1 MELIVSIISGVCL
14 LAGSF
19 LVLSGVIGVIRFP
32 DFYTRIHA
40 AGVTETLAASLILI
54 GLMLIAG
61 WGIVLLKLILILLL
75 VLFTSPTASHA
86 LGKAAWKSGLKPTN
100 LKQRNEDRN

>member
-1 MELIVSIISGVCL
+1 MDLALNIISGICL

-32 DFYTRIHA
+32 DFYTRAHA
-40 AGVTETLAASLILI
+40 AGVTETLAASLILV
-54 GLMLIAG
+54 GLMLIAD

-75 VLFTSPTASHA
+75 ILFTSPTASHA
-86 LGKAAWKSGLKPTN
+86 LGKAAWKAGIRPQN
-100 LKQRNEDRN
+100 LTKQNED

>member
-1 MELIVSIISGVCL
+1 MDLVLNIISGFCL

-19 LVLSGVIGVIRFP
+19 LVLSGVIGVLRFP

-61 WGIVLLKLILILLL
+61 WGLILFKLILILLF
-75 VLFTSPTASHA
+75 VLITSPTASHA
-86 LGKAAWKSGLKPTN
+86 LGKAAWKAGLKPKGLAHDN
-100 LKQRNEDRN
+100 NED